1 VQRPLHLV
9 RDAMT
14 CDAPHCDQG
23 MLPDLFVRH
32 DHPCPAYA
40 QEALVNPFDRPQ
52 TLPPEPKSDDWLR
65 Q

>member
-1 VQRPLHLV
+1 
-9 RDAMT
+9 
-14 CDAPHCDQG
+14 
-23 MLPDLFVRH
+23 MLPDLFERH